1 MCFCWPTTPV
11 ATKLRTRLLAS
22 ARQSRCTLQPE
33 DGYQT
38 LNPELTVSTP
48 SLTSAATA
56 VQPAMGPVHFS
67 EGGTGGPARWQGGAS
82 SPLLPLLLLL
92 STSASL
98 PLPSGE
104 ARPAGGAA

>member
-1 MCFCWPTTPV
+1 MTHVTG
-11 ATKLRTRLLAS
+11 S
-22 ARQSRCTLQPE
+22 QQARVPQQ
-33 DGYQT
+33 G
-38 LNPELTVSTP
+38 ELTVSTP

-67 EGGTGGPARWQGGAS
+67 VGATGGPARWRGGAS
-82 SPLLPLLLLL
+82 SPLLPLLLL

-104 ARPAGGAA
+104 ARAAGHAA